1 MHSEALDDR
10 TVDKGISMK
19 PTRVFIHGLESSSM
33 GTKGVFFRDKYPDM
47 IVEDFVGTF
56 KDRME
61 KLNEILS
68 NKTSLILV
76 GSSYGGLMAAAY
88 AFDNEKSVKKLIL
101 LAPALNIYE
110 FKPDLGRQLLLPV
123 VIYHGR
129 DDDVVSPS
137 SVQDIARKLFANLE
151 YHLVDDDHPLHTT
164 FSLMNWDDLLETS

>member
-1 MHSEALDDR
+1 
-10 TVDKGISMK
+10 
-19 PTRVFIHGLESSSM
+19 
-33 GTKGVFFRDKYPDM
+33 
-47 IVEDFVGTF
+47 
-56 KDRME
+56 ME
-61 KLNEILS
+61 KLNKILS
-68 NKTSLILV
+68 DETSLILV

-151 YHLVDDDHPLHTT
+151 YHLVDDDHSLHTT